1 LKAQRFGWAFAALLL
16 VLWAGPLSA
25 AECGGQGQL
34 AQSGARGQDHAPNGN
49 GPRKWWTDPQDRATL
64 GITDQQSVAVE
75 ALWQKSLPDL
85 RNGWQQL
92 HMMEETLND
101 MIRNSAD
108 EQAVIAQIDRVEDMR
123 ARVEKGRQL
132 MLYRM
137 NRVLTP
143 DQRDKLKALRDRRE
157 PAHRS
162 PAPR

>member
-1 LKAQRFGWAFAALLL
+1 MKAKRFGWAFAALLL
-16 VLWAGPLSA
+16 VLWAGRLSA
-25 AECGGQGQL
+25 AECGGQGQQ
-34 AQSGARGQDHAPNGN
+34 AQPGARGQDHAPDGN

-64 GITDQQSVAVE
+64 GITDQQSTAVE

-85 RNGWQQL
+85 RSGWQQL
-92 HMMEETLND
+92 HTMEDALNE

-123 ARVEKGRQL
+123 AKVEKGRQL

-143 DQRDKLKALRDRRE
+143 EQRDRLKALHDHRE
-157 PAHRS
+157 PPHRS